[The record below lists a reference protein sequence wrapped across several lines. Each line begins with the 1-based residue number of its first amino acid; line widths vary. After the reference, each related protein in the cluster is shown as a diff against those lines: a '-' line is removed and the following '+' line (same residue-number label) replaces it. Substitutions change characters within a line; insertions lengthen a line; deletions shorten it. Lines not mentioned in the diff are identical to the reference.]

1 MNIGKKFYEI
11 LGKFKHHKTEHATL
25 EALKKITSIERSKI
39 LENVKPVVL
48 AKNLASPE
56 LPKTNKNKSVTDKEI
71 SKENKEV
78 ANKIKKDLVV
88 GCKIKLKN
96 QKSEGILLDM
106 EGRKLTVQLGNFIV
120 KTSLSEVEV

>member
-1 MNIGKKFYEI
+1 
-11 LGKFKHHKTEHATL
+11 L
-25 EALKKITSIERSKI
+25 
-39 LENVKPVVL
+39 VL

-56 LPKTNKNKSVTDKEI
+56 LPKTNKNKSVTDKERP
-71 SKENKEV
+71 KENKEV
-78 ANKIKKDLVV
+78 ANKLKKDLVV
-88 GCKIKLKN
+88 GSKIKLKN

>member
-1 MNIGKKFYEI
+1 MEK
-11 LGKFKHHKTEHATL
+11 
-25 EALKKITSIERSKI
+25 
-39 LENVKPVVL
+39 VKPLVL

-56 LPKTNKNKSVTDKEI
+56 LPKTNKNKSVTDKERP
-71 SKENKEV
+71 KENKEV
-78 ANKIKKDLVV
+78 ANKLKKDLVV
-88 GCKIKLKN
+88 GSKIKLKN